1 MDGETNQG
9 GDLWTFFFFFRDQFW
24 LELMKLVNILLLC
37 QKILANTCLKLIVAC
52 IKPCSES
59 IGAIT

>member
-9 GDLWTFFFFFRDQFW
+9 GDLWTFFFFREDQFW

-37 QKILANTCLKLIVAC
+37 
-52 IKPCSES
+52 
-59 IGAIT
+59 